1 MTFLSGHFKLDLRQ
15 AIKLVVYTLLLVNY
29 ALYIA
34 DDLRVASYTMR
45 NGGTFL
51 QWTASFATTI
61 DETAWFSLLVLFELE
76 TYVLTDELQSRPAVR
91 WLFHGIRLV
100 CYASLI
106 HTLYAFGTVY
116 YDLLQITAIAN
127 VTDLCQFAD
136 QGISFVRN
144 LAYTDVSSANCG
156 SLSSDNQFHF
166 TEPGLVVTDSSGLA
180 LEQNL
185 ARVDII
191 EAIVWMLI
199 LFTIEVMVRLQDRAI
214 TRGTLTTSIKVCK
227 FALYGLLWSIA
238 AYWAILG
245 HYYFAWDEAVWIVGF
260 FAIEMNVAEWKKE
273 IEAGESTTSE
283 GPLKLSA

>member
-1 MTFLSGHFKLDLRQ
+1 MTFLSRYLKLDLRQ
-15 AIKLVVYTLLLVNY
+15 TIKLVVYTLLLVNY
-29 ALYIA
+29 VLYIA

-51 QWTASFATTI
+51 QWTGSFATTI
-61 DETAWFSLLVLFELE
+61 DETAWFALLVLFELE
-76 TYVLTDELQSRPAVR
+76 TYALTDELQSRPAVR

-100 CYASLI
+100 CYVSLM
-106 HTLYAFGTVY
+106 HTLYAFGTFY
-116 YDLLQITAIAN
+116 YDLLQVTTIAN
-127 VTDLCQFAD
+127 ATDLCQLAD
-136 QGISFVRN
+136 QDISFVRN

-156 SLSSDNQFHF
+156 SLSSDEQFYF

-199 LFTIEVMVRLQDRAI
+199 LFTIEVMVWLQDRAI
-214 TRGTLTTSIKVCK
+214 TRGPLIACIKASK
-227 FALYGLLWSIA
+227 FALYGFLWLA
-238 AYWAILG
+238 AVYWALLG

-260 FAIEMNVAEWKKE
+260 FAIEMNVAEWKKD
-273 IEAGESTTSE
+273 IEKNAGAST
-283 GPLKLSA
+283 GPSLEQIA